1 MSRRQISMVAALTA
15 AIAFGV
21 GIHAGVGQRSS
32 TTAIDPR
39 VVEGD
44 WVRLDTAGS
53 GDFGGLT
60 SKFTPASLTPD
71 AAAMMGGA
79 RRAQNAPRGR
89 GFTENR
95 VHNVGEPYIVVD
107 RPCGGGFANGA
118 LGVNP
123 DSGAIHIV
131 VQKDEVV
138 IAPERGGARHIF
150 LDGRAHPDLS
160 RWTPTASGH
169 GIGRLEN
176 GVLSV
181 DTVGFTP
188 GAVPAGGYR
197 TPETHLAERFEVSPD
212 GKTLTIKYTWN
223 DPKLYLKPHSYEY
236 VLERLPAGSYAL
248 EEWCDASDPIEQQS
262 IVPPKQ
268 IKP

>member
-1 MSRRQISMVAALTA
+1 MSCRQIPVAATLTVA
-15 AIAFGV
+15 LALGV
-21 GIHAGVGQRSS
+21 AVHAGLSQHSS
-32 TTAIDPR
+32 PSADDRRPL
-39 VVEGD
+39 EGD

-60 SKFTPASLTPD
+60 SKFTPASLTPE
-71 AAAMMGGA
+71 AASMMGEA
-79 RRAQNAPRGR
+79 RRTQNAPRGR

-95 VHNVGEPYIVVD
+95 VHQVGEPYIVVD
-107 RPCGGGFANGA
+107 RPCGAGFGNGA

-123 DSGAIHIV
+123 DSGAIHII

-138 IAPERGGARHIF
+138 IAPERGGTRHIF
-150 LDGRAHPDLS
+150 TDGRVHPDLA

-169 GIGRLEN
+169 GVGHFEN
-176 GVLSV
+176 GVLVV
-181 DTVGFTP
+181 DTVGFSQGPVT
-188 GAVPAGGYR
+188 AGGYR

-212 GKTLTIKYTWN
+212 GKTLTIKYTWT
-223 DPKLYLKPHSYEY
+223 DPKVYSKPHSYEY

-268 IKP
+268 KP